1 MKNVKSALSRSA
13 GGAALPWALW
23 IWNGRVDAS
32 EVERRVNDLISKGFG
47 GIAVRPGRDMC
58 PGYMSQE
65 FLDNFGIVLEAARH
79 NKVGVRLADDFS
91 LIWDGCL
98 DEVIEQNRKLRA
110 EYLVY
115 EREAAPSS
123 GELDVEVALDPA
135 YEYIA
140 QALKKVGK
148 TLSTADVRQVAV
160 PVGKSSFHWRA
171 PGPEWRLLL
180 YRREAVRSPSGRGVP
195 NVLNQKTVFGYIQST
210 LEVIKGEFSRYVPT
224 TFEGFITEMPA
235 LRPGGG
241 AIYWDDDIAVKYK
254 SRYKREFMPMLP
266 SLFLD
271 LPGAE
276 RARTQT
282 YSFVYNLMAER
293 FAAVLD
299 GWAKKYRLSQW
310 VLWPEAGVYRPDN
323 ALCDGFVPPEPAL
336 PSLGLQ
342 NLDGGLENFA
352 LLRAVADVNT
362 NQYRRETLTV
372 VGRNRTGAGNALLD
386 LKREIDM
393 SLLAGPSRL
402 IIDGI
407 YFNTDQR
414 NTCKAP
420 FNPSWYSPE
429 WEHMGL
435 LCAYSARAEDMIAG
449 VHASRE
455 VAVLS
460 PSGAVMG
467 DYAPSGAAAAAAG
480 LARFRNAV
488 DALCCFG
495 KGFDVVTEELLLSCM
510 VRQNGEFATAD
521 RIRKGNYQALV
532 VPYAPYV
539 SRSLLVFFEKLA
551 TRGTTLVFV
560 DEPPEGTLEDGAT
573 ASVASRIQKLVAPR
587 RENVSVVATADL
599 EQSLANIK
607 PEAALMRE
615 SGEPS
620 DVGVQVYHGEGGK
633 LYLFHNILDNTEQT
647 VIAEVQAEK
656 YFASIDCA
664 TGALTEIEP
673 VDVERNTARLRL
685 TLSPLQ
691 TAFIVSGAAPL
702 GKAEEGG
709 FNPHALP
716 PRSYRIIFKDQWDFE
731 PLSANALPLPSWSV
745 RIGMSRESGQVSH
758 FYETTFEAKDAPV
771 GCVIVMNGM
780 SRSSAPFQGMEVSFN
795 GVRVDAEETPHNSR
809 RVPSPPPSVD
819 ALAKIF
825 CGAQVI
831 NISGKVVK
839 GMNRLSIRTTGNAV
853 DPQTLIYPPLIAGEF
868 AVVKGAHGLAID
880 KAAVMAGHDSWV
892 KHGYP
897 YMSGRA
903 RYSQMFEVPNDY
915 DKLVLRFSKVSGTVY
930 VKINDIDVGVL
941 HWPPMELDV
950 TQYCNVQ
957 RNRLT
962 VEVVNTIDN
971 VLHIS
976 GRPSG
981 LTGEVYIDVYKNG
994 VVMV

>member
-1 MKNVKSALSRSA
+1 MKNIKNALSKPA
-13 GGAALPWALW
+13 GGAAMPWALW
-23 IWNGRVDAS
+23 IWNGPVDAP
-32 EVERRVNDLISKGFG
+32 EVERRVNELISKGFG
-47 GIAVRPGRDMC
+47 GIAVRPGRDMR
-58 PGYMSQE
+58 PSYMSQE
-65 FLDNFGIVLEAARH
+65 FLDNFGIVLEAARQR
-79 NKVGVRLADDFS
+79 KVGVRLADDFS
-91 LIWDGCL
+91 LIWSGCL
-98 DEVIEQNRKLRA
+98 NGTIGHSRRLRA
-110 EYLVY
+110 EYLAF
-115 EREAAPSS
+115 EREVAPSS
-123 GELDVEVALDPA
+123 GELDVEVAIDPEF
-135 YEYIA
+135 EYIA
-140 QALKKVGK
+140 QALKKAGK

-160 PVGKSSFHWRA
+160 PAGKSAFRWKA
-171 PGPEWRLLL
+171 AGPEWRLLL
-180 YRREAVRSPSGRGVP
+180 YRREPVRSPSGRGVP

-210 LEVIKGEFSRYVPT
+210 LEVIKSEFSRYVPT

-235 LRPGGG
+235 LRPGGN

-266 SLFLD
+266 ALFLD

-276 RARTQT
+276 RARTQAH
-282 YSFVYNLMAER
+282 SFIFNLMAER

-310 VLWPEAGVYRPDN
+310 VLWPEAGVYRPEN
-323 ALCDGFVPPEPAL
+323 ALCDGFVPPEPAI

-352 LLRAVADVNT
+352 LLRAAADVNT

-372 VGRNRTGAGNALLD
+372 VGRNRTGAGNAMLD
-386 LKREIDM
+386 LKREIDL
-393 SLLAGPSRL
+393 SLLAGPSRV

-414 NTCKAP
+414 NTCKVP

-429 WEHMGL
+429 WEHFGL
-435 LCAYSARAEDMIAG
+435 LCGYSARAQEMIAG
-449 VHASRE
+449 LHASRE

-467 DYAPSGAAAAAAG
+467 DYAPGNAAAAAAG
-480 LARFRNAV
+480 LARFHKAV

-532 VPYAPYV
+532 VPYAPFV
-539 SRSLLVFFEKLA
+539 TRSLLVFFEKLA
-551 TRGTTLVFV
+551 VKGTTLVFV
-560 DEPPEGTLEDGAT
+560 DEPPVGTYEDGAT
-573 ASVASRIQKLVAPR
+573 ASIASRVQKLVAPR

-599 EQSLANIK
+599 DQALVNIK
-607 PEAALMRE
+607 PEAGLMRE
-615 SGEPS
+615 SGEPC
-620 DVGVQVYHGEGGK
+620 DVGVQVYHGEGGR
-633 LYLFHNILDNTEQT
+633 LYLFHNVLDNMEQT
-647 VIAEVQAEK
+647 IVADVQAEK

-673 VDVERNTARLRL
+673 VEIERNIARLRL

-691 TAFIVSGAAPL
+691 TAFIVSGAAPV

-731 PLSANALPLPSWSV
+731 PLSANALPLSSWSV

-758 FYETTFEAKDAPV
+758 FYETSFEAKDAPA
-771 GCVIVMNGM
+771 GGVIVMNGM
-780 SRSSAPFQGMEVSFN
+780 SRSDAPFQGAEVTFN
-795 GVRVDAEETPHNSR
+795 GVRVDGGDDSAPAHASR
-809 RVPSPPPSVD
+809 RAPSPPPSVD
-819 ALAKIF
+819 AVARIF
-825 CGAQVI
+825 GGAPVF
-831 NISGKVVK
+831 NVSGKLVK
-839 GMNRLSIRTTGNAV
+839 GMNRLSIRTTGSAV
-853 DPQTLIYPPLIAGEF
+853 DPQTLVYPPLVVGEF
-868 AVVKGAHGLAID
+868 SVAKGAHGFAID
-880 KAAVMAGHDSWV
+880 KAAQIAGHDSWA
-892 KHGYP
+892 KCGYP

-941 HWPPMELDV
+941 HWPPMEIDI
-950 TQYCNVQ
+950 TRYCDVQ

-971 VLHIS
+971 VLRIN

-981 LTGEVYIDVYKNG
+981 LTGEVYIDVYKAQ
-994 VVMV
+994 

>member
-1 MKNVKSALSRSA
+1 MKNVKNALSRPA
-13 GGAALPWALW
+13 GVAAMPWALW
-23 IWNGRVDAS
+23 IWNGQVDAP
-32 EVERRVNDLISKGFG
+32 EVERQVNELISRGFG
-47 GIAVRPGRDMC
+47 GIAVRPGRDMR
-58 PGYMSQE
+58 PAGMSRE
-65 FLDNFGIVLEAARH
+65 FLDNFGVVLEAARSH
-79 NKVGVRLADDFS
+79 KVGVRLADDFS
-91 LIWDGCL
+91 LVWDGCL
-98 DEVIEQNRKLRA
+98 DGMIGNSRRLRA
-110 EYLVY
+110 EYLAF
-115 EREAAPSS
+115 ERDVAPSS
-123 GELDVEVALDPA
+123 GELDVEVAVNPA
-135 YEYIA
+135 FEYIA

-160 PVGKSSFHWRA
+160 PAGKSTFRWKA
-171 PGPEWRLLL
+171 AGPEWRLLL
-180 YRREAVRSPSGRGVP
+180 YRREQVRSQSGRGVP
-195 NVLNQKTVFGYIQST
+195 NVLNQKTVFGYIQTT
-210 LEVIKGEFSRYVPT
+210 LEVIKSEFSKYVPT

-235 LRPGGG
+235 LRPGGN

-266 SLFLD
+266 ALFLD

-276 RARTQT
+276 RARTQAH
-282 YSFVYNLMAER
+282 SFIFNLMAER

-310 VLWPEAGVYRPDN
+310 VLWPEAGVYRPEN
-323 ALCDGFVPPEPAL
+323 AMCDGFVPPEAAI

-352 LLRAVADVNT
+352 LLRAAADVNT

-386 LKREIDM
+386 LKHEIDL
-393 SLLAGPSRL
+393 SLLAGPSRV

-429 WEHMGL
+429 WEHMKL
-435 LCAYSARAEDMIAG
+435 LCDYSARAQEMVAG
-449 VHASRE
+449 LHASRE

-467 DYAPSGAAAAAAG
+467 DYTPGNSAAAAAG
-480 LARFRNAV
+480 LARFHKAV

-532 VPYAPYV
+532 VPYAPFV
-539 SRSLLVFFEKLA
+539 SRSLLVFFERLA
-551 TRGTTLVFV
+551 VKGTTLVFI
-560 DEPPEGTLEDGAT
+560 DEPPIGTYEDGAT
-573 ASVASRIQKLVAPR
+573 ASIASRVQKLVAPR

-599 EQSLANIK
+599 EQVLAGIK
-607 PEAALMRE
+607 PEAALVRE

-620 DVGVQVYHGEGGK
+620 DVGVQVYHGEGGR
-633 LYLFHNILDNTEQT
+633 LYLFHNVLDSAEQT

-656 YFASIDCA
+656 YFATIDCA

-673 VDVERNTARLRL
+673 VEVERNVARLRL

-691 TAFIVSGAAPL
+691 TAFVVSGAVPV

-709 FNPHALP
+709 FSPHSLP

-731 PLSANALPLPSWSV
+731 PLSANVLPLSSWNV
-745 RIGMSRESGQVSH
+745 RMGTSRESGQISH
-758 FYETTFEAKDAPV
+758 FYETSFEVKDIPSS
-771 GCVIVMNGM
+771 CVAMMCGL
-780 SRSSAPFQGMEVSFN
+780 SRSDAPFQGTEVTLN
-795 GVRVDAEETPHNSR
+795 GVRIDGDEPTVGR
-809 RVPSPPPSVD
+809 RPAPPPPSVD
-819 ALAKIF
+819 ALTRIF
-825 CGAQVI
+825 GGNVQTL
-831 NISGKVVK
+831 NIASKLMK
-839 GMNRLSIRTTGNAV
+839 GLNRLSLRTTGSAV
-853 DPQTLIYPPLIAGEF
+853 DPQTLVYPPLIAGEF
-868 AVVKGAHGLAID
+868 SVVKGAHGLAVD
-880 KAAVMAGHDSWV
+880 KVASMAGHDSWA
-892 KHGYP
+892 KHGCP

-930 VKINDIDVGVL
+930 VKVNDIDVGVL

-950 TQYCNVQ
+950 TKYCDVQ
-957 RNRLT
+957 RNKLT

-971 VLHIS
+971 VLRIN

-981 LTGEVYIDVYKNG
+981 LTGEVYIDVYKSQ
-994 VVMV
+994 